1 MRMLIYITM
10 ATVTMATAAA
20 NVDDVPD
27 RRQTGMIYL
36 PADTMTVLRA
46 RLLFLR
52 PITNVK
58 KIAHTRLPSVG
69 FRS

>member
-10 ATVTMATAAA
+10 ATVTMATAAV

-36 PADTMTVLRA
+36 PADTITVLRA
-46 RLLFLR
+46 RPLFLSPR
-52 PITNVK
+52 NNEC
-58 KIAHTRLPSVG
+58 
-69 FRS
+69 